1 VRIAAAIVVLCSA
14 IPHNA
19 SADDKT
25 NAKALLQQGVE
36 LYRASKYE
44 DAIAAL
50 KKSYQLDPQYDAL
63 YALAQAERLGGHC
76 PDALV
81 HYRQILEKTTEPS
94 LAGAVKNN
102 MDLCVTSDPPEH
114 SGSTPKESPP
124 MAVTAAPRARTSVV
138 GLTLVAGGSV
148 LLGSSIGLLLAASQ
162 SQDSAANAPDY
173 DTYLARSDRAGT
185 ERGVGYAFMA
195 TGAVAIG
202 AGVYVL
208 LRRPKDASPTVSA
221 SVSGGSAT
229 VLVQGRW

>member
-1 VRIAAAIVVLCSA
+1 M
-14 IPHNA
+14 PHNA

-81 HYRQILEKTTEPS
+81 HYREILEKTTEPS

-102 MDLCVTSDPPEH
+102 MDLCVTGDKPEH
-114 SGSTPKESPP
+114 SESTPESPP
-124 MAVTAAPRARTSVV
+124 MAVRAAPRARTSVF

-148 LLGSSIGLLLAASQ
+148 LLGSSLGLLMAASQ

-185 ERGVGYAFMA
+185 ERGVGYAFIA
-195 TGAVAIG
+195 TGAVAFG

-208 LRRPKDASPTVSA
+208 LRRPKDTSPTVSA
-221 SVSGGSAT
+221 SVGGGTAS